1 MANDF
6 NLADFR
12 RRMDGAVS
20 ALKTEFSGLRT
31 GRANAALLD
40 NVTVSAYGSE
50 MPLNQIGSIN
60 VPESRML
67 SVSVWDKTM
76 VAAVEKAL
84 RQSAL
89 GLNPVVD
96 GQTLRI
102 PMPPL
107 TEERRRELTK
117 VAGQYAEAA
126 KIAVRNVRRDGMDQL
141 KRMEK
146 DGDMSEDEQKAHS
159 DDVQSATDDV
169 ISEIDSLLEKK
180 SEEIMQ
186 V

>member
-1 MANDF
+1 MTF
-6 NLADFR
+6 NLSDYR
-12 RRMDGAVS
+12 KRMDGALE
-20 ALKTEFSGLRT
+20 ALRKDFAGLRT

-40 NVTVSAYGSE
+40 GIMVSAYGSD
-50 MPLNQIGSIN
+50 MPINQVGSVS
-60 VPESRML
+60 VPEARML

-76 VAAVEKAL
+76 VGPVEKAL
-84 RQSAL
+84 RQSSL

-107 TEERRRELTK
+107 TEERRRDLTK
-117 VAGQYAEAA
+117 VAGTYAENA
-126 KIAVRNVRRDGMDQL
+126 KIAVRNVRRDAMNTL
-141 KRMEK
+141 KRLEK
-146 DGDMSEDEQKAHS
+146 DSEMSENEQKAHEK
-159 DDVQSATDDV
+159 DVQTATDEV
-169 ISEIDSLLEKK
+169 VGNIDEALSTK

>member
-1 MANDF
+1 MADF
-6 NLADFR
+6 NIADFR
-12 RRMDGAVS
+12 KRMDGAVT
-20 ALKTEFSGLRT
+20 ALRTEFGGLRT

-40 NVTVSAYGSE
+40 NVTVNAYGSE
-50 MPLNQIGSIN
+50 MPLNQIGSVS

-67 SVSVWDKTM
+67 LVSVWDKTM

-84 RQSAL
+84 RQSSL
-89 GLNPVVD
+89 GINPVTD

-107 TEERRRELTK
+107 TEERRRDLAK
-117 VAGQYAEAA
+117 VAGQYAENA
-126 KIAVRNVRRDGMDQL
+126 KIAVRNVRRDAMDTL
-141 KRMEK
+141 KKLEK
-146 DGDMSEDEQKAHS
+146 ASEISEDEEKAHS
-159 DDVQSATDDV
+159 TDVQKATDSV
-169 ISEIDSLLEKK
+169 IAEIDRILGLK